1 MMNSNGIPAQH
12 NGTANCKRVSRMASR
27 NGVGPRTRIGKER
40 SKYNALKHGVFAK
53 VLLLTEEP
61 RSEFE
66 TLLRSLQHD
75 LRPEGT
81 LQQILVE
88 KLAALLWR
96 SRRLLQAENGELLRS
111 VKEVWI
117 EKRRRSIQMLG
128 VKTLTEQRIA
138 RTDRRGYIADI
149 YDSNVLESCLDK
161 LCAVREN
168 VERFGL
174 DYKSHPDNL
183 GLVYG
188 VRYSGRP
195 GKDLFD
201 DYIECLRSLK
211 ATVAE
216 KERGGFT
223 SEEDYTRKFIS
234 KMEKEILRLEGRRKH
249 IRRRPKWDP
258 VTDDDEPS
266 AEELLKCAVPDSD
279 AMDRLLRYEA
289 SLDRAFDR
297 VLVQLGRLQLMRE
310 SQKTIEA
317 VHQTRTSD

>member
-1 MMNSNGIPAQH
+1 
-12 NGTANCKRVSRMASR
+12 V
-27 NGVGPRTRIGKER
+27 R
-40 SKYNALKHGVFAK
+40 SKYNAIKHGVFAK
-53 VLLLTEEP
+53 VLLLTGEP
-61 RSEFE
+61 RSEFKA
-66 TLLRSLQHD
+66 LLRGLQHD

-81 LQQILVE
+81 LQQIPVE
-88 KLAALLWR
+88 KLTALLWR

-111 VKEVWI
+111 VEEAWI
-117 EKRRRSIQMLG
+117 EKRRRTIQSRSAI
-128 VKTLTEQRIA
+128 TLREQGIA

-149 YDSNVLESCLDK
+149 YDSNTLESCLDK

-174 DYKSHPDNL
+174 DYKSHPDDL
-183 GLVYG
+183 GLIYG

-216 KERGGFT
+216 RERGIVK
-223 SEEDYTRKFIS
+223 SEEDYTREFIS
-234 KMEKEILRLEGRRKH
+234 KMEKEIRRLEGRLKH
-249 IRRRPKWDP
+249 IQRRPKWDP
-258 VTDDDEPS
+258 VIDDDEPS

-279 AMDRLLRYEA
+279 SMDRLLRYEA

-297 VLVQLGRLQLMRE
+297 VLVQLERLRLMRE
-310 SQKTIEA
+310 GQKTIEA
-317 VHQTRTSD
+317 VHHTTTSN